1 MTTIK
6 HPTLK
11 GHTREVRERDVDEW
25 LAAGWLA
32 VVGYPA
38 DGDGP
43 SDHLEAWTSEQASV
57 EVVSTEAPKD
67 SPKRQPRKG

>member
-1 MTTIK
+1 MITIK

-25 LAAGWLA
+25 LAAGWLLNTPPA
-32 VVGYPA
+32 VEPEPEPVEDEA
-38 DGDGP
+38 DP
-43 SDHLEAWTSEQASV
+43 QN
-57 EVVSTEAPKD
+57 